1 LIFLHDIPLTF
12 AQISRGVVAPAEK
25 LTANEATAL
34 DFCRRWLAGDEQ
46 FLLHTSGSTG
56 EPKPVYLLRS
66 QMEGSA
72 RATAAAVGLQ
82 PGMRSLC
89 CLPTRYIAGAMMLV
103 RGLVIPLVTNLAEP
117 AANPLLAQDP
127 AGRFDF
133 AAFTPL
139 QMQAILDGP
148 ASCRPLLAGATAI
161 LLGGGPLSPA
171 LELRLRGFPAPLYHT
186 YGMTETVSHVAL
198 RRINGDRP
206 AERFTP
212 LPGVRLRQDNR
223 GCLTIA
229 APMTNDEEVVTND
242 RVELGSDGTFL
253 WLGRADFV
261 INSGGVKVQG
271 ERVEQAVG
279 WVAAEQPLLLAPS
292 RRFFVMGAPDPRL
305 GETVTLILEGAPLNK
320 KEEAALLALLRE
332 RLDRFAAPRA
342 VHYVARFA
350 ETPTGKVDRR
360 QTISSNM
367 PGSL

>member
-1 LIFLHDIPLTF
+1 LIFLHDGALTF
-12 AQISRGVVAPAEK
+12 AQVSLGASPVAK

-34 DFCRRWLAGDEQ
+34 DFCRRWLAGDPQ

-56 EPKPVYLLRS
+56 EPKPVHLLRS
-66 QMEGSA
+66 QMEASA

-82 PGMRSLC
+82 PDMHSLC

-103 RGLVIPLVTNLAEP
+103 RGLVIPLVTALAEP
-117 AANPLLAQDP
+117 AANPLLTLDP
-127 AGRFDF
+127 ASRFDF

-148 ASCRPLLAGATAI
+148 VARQTQLAGATAI

-206 AERFTP
+206 AERFAP
-212 LPGVRLRQDNR
+212 LPGVQLRQDDR
-223 GCLTIA
+223 GCLTIT
-229 APMTNDEEVVTND
+229 APMTNGQAVVTND
-242 RVELGSDGTFL
+242 RVELDGDGTFL

-279 WVAAEQPLLLAPS
+279 WVAAEQPVLLSPS
-292 RRFFVMGAPDPRL
+292 RRFFVTGAPDPRL
-305 GETVTLILEGAPLNK
+305 GETVTLVLEGAPLQRE
-320 KEEAALLALLRE
+320 EEATLLALLRE
-332 RLDRFAAPRA
+332 RLDRFAVPRA
-342 VHYVARFA
+342 IHYVARFA

-360 QTISSNM
+360 RTM
-367 PGSL
+367 G